1 MPRLSVESAF
11 IEEFINVYKYNECLW
26 QIKNRDYHNHEV
38 RDAGY
43 EQLRLVIFRH
53 FGERLAKKEYVLK
66 KIRNLRTAYKKELR
80 KVKRSRQ
87 FGSDRVHVPKLWYY
101 SQLSFLDNE
110 DGLNGSSVIISQDSS
125 DTDRIKQEYQD
136 LNDDA
141 SDHIDEN
148 PMLLELDENHET
160 NRAGSSASNFSNI
173 DPISLG
179 ESETIRKR
187 NRTRRYDSVSWNDVK
202 EHKHDV
208 LNKLDD
214 EFDIAGKDYAAKL
227 RKLETDQRFI
237 VEKVVADIIFQARLR
252 RLKPN
257 SSIWTPTD

>member
-11 IEEFINVYKYNECLW
+11 IEEFINVYKHNECLW

-101 SQLSFLDNE
+101 SQLSFW
-110 DGLNGSSVIISQDSS
+110 IMK
-125 DTDRIKQEYQD
+125 T
-136 LNDDA
+136 
-141 SDHIDEN
+141 DHIDEN